1 MTVRDFYIMLFG
13 DFEPS
18 KFTMYLGDHISFG
31 KAAEMP
37 LERRLAAYMSYVYI
51 TEVKNETDEPSI
63 EPAFILKDIYEC
75 SSCIRYIA
83 QVYLKGIMLAPDGLF
98 GVRRL
103 MDKEE
108 AEKTVQRV
116 KDRSKRFMS
125 L

>member
-31 KAAEMP
+31 RATEMP

-51 TEVKNETDEPSI
+51 TEVQNETDEPSI
-63 EPAFILKDIYEC
+63 EPAFVLKDIYEC

-116 KDRSKRFMS
+116 KDRSKRFRS